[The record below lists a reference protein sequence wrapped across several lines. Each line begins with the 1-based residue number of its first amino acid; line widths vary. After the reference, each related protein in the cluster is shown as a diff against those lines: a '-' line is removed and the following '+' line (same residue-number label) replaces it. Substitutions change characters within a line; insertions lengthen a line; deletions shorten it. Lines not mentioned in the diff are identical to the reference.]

1 MNVQLYLGGQEVE
14 LNGDV
19 SIPLNKTYENL
30 SSPSNIIVDYS
41 KSINIPMSKRNNE
54 ILGSAYRLDRRI
66 VAGSNNIG
74 YYLDPSKKIPMKLLY
89 NQEIILD
96 GYAKFLSASNSTGSK
111 YYTISLFGVLGDIF
125 QKLLSVVA
133 SSDQLQEGQSYD
145 YVLADPTTGIKLN
158 KEYILASWEDDQN
171 AIGKDNVRNTDVI
184 GFAPAHRGLY
194 QEFESGKIQTSSTEI
209 KDVTTYLEEIW
220 SDSIGEEAAKN
231 LKVGEII
238 NGGLPDYQMREYRSY
253 ELKPYIYINQLFEMF
268 KDNCRWLT
276 GYEMEFDNTWFNIN
290 NPYWSRLVYM
300 LDFLENKGTDPSI
313 LKKFTSQ
320 TTFNPTTTITN
331 NSAYQVNYSFEEFVP
346 QTNLDTENGVS
357 INPFEIQIEGNYY
370 KENTSGSLTSFGLA
384 ATTNVLIDVTLT
396 SGGDSSTK
404 KYWSNSAWGSLM
416 PPEGYTTDDYMPITT
431 AQKPNILDPSTFGGP
446 NFKTIY
452 KITIPQQDLTT
463 EIVNGVTI
471 NIDVRLQHSGYG
483 YDGSSTGVWAYV
495 VWESGGN
502 IFNGNFVW
510 NQEYLVQSPPG
521 DGNFPVTIARI
532 DYKSSWR
539 TSTRVQFRDIYFSDN
554 PPFNILLQYTKMFG
568 LIWDVDYSAK
578 KLYIKTK
585 QTYFKDYTIE
595 DWSKKL
601 DRSKDFVIE
610 PISFTTKYANFNYE
624 ETDGYRYKGYK
635 DKYNIEYGGK
645 VLKTPYDF
653 DVESTDLF
661 ENISPSS
668 ASSKTYI
675 PFQSLKTRN
684 FVEELDD
691 KVLIDSENNDE
702 TSPIAI
708 ENWYLR
714 GLNRTLPYSN
724 IITDD
729 TGLMVSSD
737 EYCYIERD
745 FAINNNLC
753 IETTTFPTF
762 NIALSGEGI
771 LFNDEGTVFGCL
783 FNQPKEDYTYDKL
796 PTKAK
801 GNYIYDLFWNRY
813 MDERFN
819 IQNKKVTAHFLL
831 TPTDFQNFSFKKF
844 VTIDNQVFMVNK
856 IFDYDMNNKTS
867 VKCELVQITDPTA
880 YTTVTKSFPTI
891 AYSPQIVNING
902 SNYAN
907 DYGSFDVT
915 FRSTPIVNNV
925 MIQPYDNSS
934 SEDAVTV
941 SLTQT
946 NLGAGEAKA
955 HIYFQGL
962 GATKSIWRG
971 TLTVWSR
978 DNKVST
984 TVPVTIDFSNW
995 TGTSETPTQY
1005 TITTVEAL
1013 QCTLDYTSPINEG
1026 ETFICT
1032 VVPKD
1037 PIGGIVVG
1045 DCVIKMGGVTLNNS
1059 DVINTSTKTITIPNV
1074 SGNIELTV
1082 SCYSVGDGSGGGSG
1096 PIGPGDIVIRPMSVD
1111 EITTIK

>member
-66 VAGSNNIG
+66 VTGSNNIG

-96 GYAKFLSASNSTGSK
+96 GYAKFLSASNSTSSK

-133 SSDQLQEGQSYD
+133 SPDQLQEDQSYN
-145 YVLADPTTGIKLN
+145 YVLADPTTGVKLN

-194 QEFESGKIQTSSTEI
+194 QEFESSKIQTSSTEI

-238 NGGLPDYQMREYRSY
+238 DGGLPDYQMREYRSY

-268 KDNCRWLT
+268 KSNCRWLT

-313 LKKFTSQ
+313 LKQFIPQ
-320 TTFNPTTTITN
+320 TTKTPTTETDSNTKTYTT
-331 NSAYQVNYSFEEFVP
+331 SYSVSKWIASH
-346 QTNLDTENGVS
+346 QLDIENGLT
-357 INPFEIQIEGNYY
+357 INPFEILLEGNYHRVN
-370 KENTSGSLTSFGLA
+370 NTGFPTSFGLA
-384 ATTNVLIDVTLT
+384 ADTYVFVDVTLSSGST
-396 SGGDSSTK
+396 SQTK
-404 KYWSNSAWGSLM
+404 TYWTNTTQGANH
-416 PPEGYTTDDYMPITT
+416 PPEGYTTDEFIPINTI
-431 AQKPNILDPSTFGGP
+431 KDEGSSTIFTGEGLGGP
-446 NFKTIY
+446 DYRTIY
-452 KITIPQQDLTT
+452 QIVVPQQVITN
-463 EIVNGVTI
+463 EITSGAEVAV
-471 NIDVRLQHSGYG
+471 DVRLVHKGTDWG
-483 YDGSSTGVWAYV
+483 GSYEGVWSYQ
-495 VWESGGN
+495 VWDPNAGIAPDGT
-502 IFNGNFVW
+502 W
-510 NQEYLVQSPPG
+510 LWYKEYLIPSNTG
-521 DGNFPVTIARI
+521 DEDYPVTVAEI

-610 PISFTTKYANFNYE
+610 PIYFTTKYANFNYE

-635 DKYNIEYGGK
+635 DKYNVEYGGK
-645 VLKTPYDF
+645 VLKTSYDF

-661 ENISPSS
+661 KNISPSS
-668 ASSKTYI
+668 ASSKTYV
-675 PFQSLKTRN
+675 PFQSLKERI

-691 KVLIDSENNDE
+691 KVLIDSEDNDE

-729 TGLMVSSD
+729 TGLMSSND
-737 EYCYIERD
+737 GYCYIERD

-771 LFNDEGTVFGCL
+771 LFNDEGSVFGCL

-796 PTKAK
+796 PTIAK

-813 MDERFN
+813 MNERFN

-856 IFDYDMNNKTS
+856 IFDYDMNNKES
-867 VKCELVQITDPTA
+867 VKCELVQVADPTA

-891 AYSPQIVNING
+891 AHSPQIVNING
-902 SNYAN
+902 SNYTN

-925 MIQPYDNSS
+925 SIQPYDSSS

-962 GATKSIWRG
+962 GANKSIWRG
-971 TLTVWSR
+971 TLTVWSS
-978 DNKVST
+978 DGKVST
-984 TVPVTIDFSNW
+984 SVPITIDFSNW
-995 TGTSETPTQY
+995 TGTSEAPTQY

-1032 VVPKD
+1032 VVPDD
-1037 PIGGIVVG
+1037 PIGGIVVN
-1045 DCVIKMGGVTLNNS
+1045 DCVIKMGDVTLNNS

-1074 SGNIELTV
+1074 NGNIELTV
-1082 SCYSVGDGSGGGSG
+1082 SCYSVGDGSGGT
-1096 PIGPGDIVIRPMSVD
+1096 IGPGDIVIRPMSVD
-1111 EITTIK
+1111 